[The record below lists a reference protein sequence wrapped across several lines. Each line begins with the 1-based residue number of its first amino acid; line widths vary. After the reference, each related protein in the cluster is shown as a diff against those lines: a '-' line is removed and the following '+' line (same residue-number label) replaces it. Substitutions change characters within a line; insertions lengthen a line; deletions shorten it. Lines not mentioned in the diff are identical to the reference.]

1 MTSDPL
7 FLLVVV
13 AVLAVLAILILG
25 ISSFGRGG
33 EDNAKTSN
41 KYMRWRIYAQALAV
55 VVILIFVYFRR
66 MGG

>member
-1 MTSDPL
+1 MTSDP
-7 FLLVVV
+7 FFILVVV
-13 AVLAVLAILILG
+13 AVLVVLAILLLG

-33 EDNAKTSN
+33 EANARQSN
-41 KYMRWRIYAQALAV
+41 KYMRWRIYAQAVAV